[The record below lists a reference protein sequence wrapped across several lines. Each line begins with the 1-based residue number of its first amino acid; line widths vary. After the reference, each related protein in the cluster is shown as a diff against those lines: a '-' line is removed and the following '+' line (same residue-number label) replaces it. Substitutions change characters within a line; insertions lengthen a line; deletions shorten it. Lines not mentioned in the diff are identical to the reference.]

1 MPVVF
6 DWAVA
11 AFLAVFVIVVVLLI
25 RMSTKARSE
34 AAQAV
39 ATQENPGDR
48 LVLKFVE
55 DPSGQRVGETV
66 AVEGDELI
74 IKDAQG
80 FLAVPV
86 ASVTEAGE
94 GLKLNAPIDEPA
106 ARQRGEAW
114 RERHH
119 KVITYSESELP
130 KDEEPGA

>member
-11 AFLAVFVIVVVLLI
+11 AFLAVFAIVVVLLI
-25 RMSTKARSE
+25 RMSTKARTE
-34 AAQAV
+34 AAQAQAV
-39 ATQENPGDR
+39 QESPHEAM
-48 LVLKFVE
+48 LLKFVE
-55 DPSGQRVGETV
+55 DPSGRRIGESV
-66 AVEGDELI
+66 AVEDDEMI

-86 ASVTEAGE
+86 ANVSPSGD
-94 GLKLNAPIDEPA
+94 GLKLSAPLDEA
-106 ARQRGEAW
+106 GARVRGEAW

-130 KDEEPGA
+130 KDEAEA